1 MAERP
6 HSYRIMS
13 IAEKCDCEMNC
24 CVDCNIA
31 KIGESQQALDG
42 DDSMLHFGMK
52 TFSAL
57 TSSYITIRSI
67 KYSFLIGWIDKS
79 ARK

>member
-1 MAERP
+1 MAERL

-13 IAEKCDCEMNC
+13 VAEKCDCEMNC
-24 CVDCNIA
+24 GVDCSIA
-31 KIGESQQALDG
+31 KIGEGQQALDG
-42 DDSMLHFGMK
+42 ESSILHFRMK

-57 TSSYITIRSI
+57 TSSNIIIRSI